1 MLNDNRGSSLK
12 KGHQSKEKSPKQPES
27 SRKFFSKTLVLEVLF
42 FVALG
47 VFGFAVVTTVL
58 GRGERTQVISFVPGI
73 SGGEV
78 EQTAPMLY
86 EAPSGRDLPAP
97 HLSPIFMP
105 SVKHWERDIL
115 RWSEEYGVDPNL
127 IATVMQIESCGGPD
141 AQSYVGATG
150 LFQVMPFHFETSEDA
165 FDPDTNAK
173 RGIAFLSQGLQ
184 VSGGHA
190 GLALAG
196 YNGGHSVISRGYETW
211 PTETQR
217 YYRWGSGIY
226 REASAGWDTS
236 PTLNAWLEAGGQSLC
251 DQAELE
257 LDLADASP

>member
-1 MLNDNRGSSLK
+1 MK
-12 KGHQSKEKSPKQPES
+12 KGHQPPDKRAKEPENR
-27 SRKFFSKTLVLEVLF
+27 RKILSKTLVLEVLF

-47 VFGFAVVTTVL
+47 VFGFAAVTTLL
-58 GRGERTQVISFVPGI
+58 GHGERTQVITFMPGV
-73 SGGEV
+73 SGGEEV
-78 EQTAPMLY
+78 QTVPMLY
-86 EAPSGRDLPAP
+86 EAASGRDLPAP
-97 HLSPIFMP
+97 HLSPVFTP
-105 SVKHWERDIL
+105 TVQHWERDIL

-141 AQSYVGATG
+141 AQSYVGASG
-150 LFQVMPFHFETSEDA
+150 LFQVMPFHFESSEDA

-173 RGIAFLSQGLQ
+173 RGIAYLSQGLET
-184 VSGGHA
+184 SGGHA

-196 YNGGHSVISRGYETW
+196 YNGGITVISRGYETW

-236 PTLNAWLEAGGQSLC
+236 PTLIAWLNAGGQSLC
-251 DQAELE
+251 NQAELE
-257 LDLADASP
+257 LGMADASR

>member
-1 MLNDNRGSSLK
+1 LK
-12 KGHQSKEKSPKQPES
+12 KGQQSKAKSPKQPEGK
-27 SRKFFSKTLVLEVLF
+27 RRLFSKTVVLEVLF
-42 FVALG
+42 FLALG
-47 VFGFAVVTTVL
+47 VFGFAIVTTLL
-58 GRGERTQVISFVPGI
+58 GRGQRTQVISFIPGI
-73 SGGEV
+73 TDGAEIVQS
-78 EQTAPMLY
+78 APMLY

-97 HLSPIFMP
+97 QLSPIFTP
-105 SVKHWERDIL
+105 TVSHWERDIL

-150 LFQVMPFHFETSEDA
+150 LFQVMPFHFEASEDA

-173 RGIAFLSQGLQ
+173 RGIAYLSQGLE

-196 YNGGHSVISRGYETW
+196 YNGGHGVIAQSYETW

-236 PTLNAWLEAGGQSLC
+236 PTLLAWLEAGGQSLC
-251 DQAELE
+251 NQAETE
-257 LDLADASP
+257 LGLAVR